1 MDDIFAHLKED
12 IMSKIEPGA
21 DMSEDEVWEAI
32 DRSMD
37 GPDTAVLSFREKAA
51 YRKKLFNE
59 IRRLDILQE
68 LIDDDDITEIM
79 INGWENIYFEKD
91 GRVTKWDKH
100 FTGIKNLNNVVQR
113 IAANSNKIINE
124 SVPISDTR
132 LSDGSRVNI
141 VMNPI
146 AIDGPVVTIRK
157 FYSEPISM
165 EKMIALKSIT
175 REAADFL
182 EMLVRAKYN
191 LFISGGTGSGKTTM
205 LGCLSDYIP
214 GDERVITIEDSA
226 ELKLHNIDNLVR
238 LEARNANIEGNNE
251 ITIRDLIKSALR
263 MRPDRIIVGE
273 VRGKEAL
280 DMLQAMQTGHD
291 GSLST
296 GHANNP
302 EDMMLRLETMVLMG
316 MDMPVAAIRGQIAS
330 ALDVVVH
337 LGRLRDKSRR
347 VLSISEV
354 VGIENGVVCLNRL
367 FNFEEEGCDENGKII
382 GALKWTGNKFNN
394 TEKLKLAGINLP
406 VFS

>member
-37 GPDTAVLSFREKAA
+37 GPDTAVLSFREKAV

-100 FTGIKNLNNVVQR
+100 FAGIKNLNNVVQR

-191 LFISGGTGSGKTTM
+191 LFISG
-205 LGCLSDYIP
+205 
-214 GDERVITIEDSA
+214 
-226 ELKLHNIDNLVR
+226 
-238 LEARNANIEGNNE
+238 AN
-251 ITIRDLIKSALR
+251 
-263 MRPDRIIVGE
+263 RIIG
-273 VRGKEAL
+273 
-280 DMLQAMQTGHD
+280 
-291 GSLST
+291 LSHLT
-296 GHANNP
+296 F
-302 EDMMLRLETMVLMG
+302 RKRK
-316 MDMPVAAIRGQIAS
+316 AA
-330 ALDVVVH
+330 
-337 LGRLRDKSRR
+337 
-347 VLSISEV
+347 
-354 VGIENGVVCLNRL
+354 
-367 FNFEEEGCDENGKII
+367 
-382 GALKWTGNKFNN
+382 
-394 TEKLKLAGINLP
+394 
-406 VFS
+406 